1 VKKSLTVLA
10 REEGATLASF
20 LSARGVDVKAIAR
33 GSVHVS
39 GKRVSDPKRKL
50 YAGEKVLVY
59 EGTSAKANA
68 NEDAD
73 ANADVDEHADAPA
86 PQIIHE
92 DNDLIVVD
100 KPPGVPV
107 QPTRQAAANS
117 LEARLKA
124 RALHRLDLEASGL
137 VALAKRDIDLKIQD
151 LARVYLAL
159 ASGRVKA
166 DQGRWTSP
174 VAGKPAATRFRVID
188 RFANATLLECEL
200 ETGRTHQ
207 IRVHAAA
214 AHHPLIGDTR
224 HGGPAAPRL
233 ALHAIR
239 LGNWQSPPPPDFE
252 ALVNAARAA

>member
-1 VKKSLTVLA
+1 MKKSLTVLA
-10 REEGATLASF
+10 REEGSTLREF
-20 LSARGVDVKAIAR
+20 LSARGVDISAIAR
-33 GSVHVS
+33 GSVHVA

-59 EGTSAKANA
+59 EETFANT
-68 NEDAD
+68 NTNAD
-73 ANADVDEHADAPA
+73 ANADADDLR
-86 PQIIHE
+86 ILHE
-92 DNDLIVVD
+92 DADLIVVD
-100 KPPGVPV
+100 KPVGVPV

-137 VALAKRDIDLKIQD
+137 VALAKRNIDLRIQD
-151 LARVYLAL
+151 LARIYLAH

-174 VAGKPAATRFRVID
+174 VAGKPAATRFRVVE

-214 AHHPLIGDTR
+214 AHHPLVGDSR
-224 HGGPAAPRL
+224 HGGPPAPRL
-233 ALHAIR
+233 ALHATR
-239 LGNWQSPPPPDFE
+239 LGDWHSPPPPDFE
-252 ALVNAARAA
+252 ALVSAARAA